1 MERKPWN
8 EIFGCDH
15 PMHRFT
21 RYTQIADIFRK
32 YGFGMVLEGFIP
44 GLPRIPRIRL
54 RSETAG
60 LSPYTRI
67 RMMLEEL
74 GPTYIKLGQIMST
87 RTELFPPALIDE
99 LNRLTDSVTPVPFSE
114 LRPVIEEQCGEIAA
128 VFSSI
133 DETPLGAASLA
144 QVHRAVLKSGR
155 EVVLKIQRPGIEELI
170 EIDLGILESLA
181 RHIEKRYPHTW
192 VYNPTGMIREFSI
205 QIARELDFV
214 RDGKNAEILAGN
226 LKDIPEVK
234 IPKIFWEHSGR
245 RMLVMEYIEG
255 VRIDDLEGIRERGVR
270 PREVAEIVL
279 SAYLKQIFQDGF
291 FHGDPHPGNI
301 LVTGDGRV
309 AFLDFGIVG
318 VLRPAKREAFV
329 RLLLGMVENDVDM
342 VVESYQDLGIR
353 IRDEDLEGLKDDT
366 YAVLQDYQ
374 EYEVQQVEFRG
385 VMVRIPDILRKY
397 HLQVPL
403 SMMLMIKVIMMMISI
418 NSRIDPSFNFPSRV
432 DPYLKEILRHQYL
445 SAEKARRTAT
455 TVVTSMES
463 YLELPKSLNQTFK
476 RIAEGRLK
484 LEIIDMDM
492 RELSHAVKYASS
504 IVLLGLVASA
514 LVIGASLVVLATQP
528 SLAGIACSRIMS
540 LTLLGYLFAVALA
553 VFAIYWVVVKK
564 KPEKG

>member
-1 MERKPWN
+1 
-8 EIFGCDH
+8 
-15 PMHRFT
+15 
-21 RYTQIADIFRK
+21 
-32 YGFGMVLEGFIP
+32 
-44 GLPRIPRIRL
+44 
-54 RSETAG
+54 
-60 LSPYTRI
+60 
-67 RMMLEEL
+67 
-74 GPTYIKLGQIMST
+74 
-87 RTELFPPALIDE
+87 
-99 LNRLTDSVTPVPFSE
+99 
-114 LRPVIEEQCGEIAA
+114 
-128 VFSSI
+128 
-133 DETPLGAASLA
+133 
-144 QVHRAVLKSGR
+144 
-155 EVVLKIQRPGIEELI
+155 
-170 EIDLGILESLA
+170 
-181 RHIEKRYPHTW
+181 
-192 VYNPTGMIREFSI
+192 MIREFSV
-205 QIARELDFV
+205 QITRELDFV

-226 LKDIPEVK
+226 MKDIPRVK

-245 RMLVMEYIEG
+245 RLLVMEYIEG
-255 VRIDDLEGIRERGVR
+255 VRIDDAGGIRAIGQR

-301 LVTGDGRV
+301 LVTRDGRV

-353 IRDEDLEGLKDDT
+353 IRDEDIEGLKDDT
-366 YAVLQDYQ
+366 YTVLKDYQ

-418 NSRIDPSFNFPSRV
+418 NTRIDPSFNFPSRV
-432 DPYLKEILRHQYL
+432 EPYLRDILRHQYF
-445 SAEKARRTAT
+445 SAEKAKRTT
-455 TVVTSMES
+455 NTLVTSLES
-463 YLELPKSLNQTFK
+463 YLELPKSLNRTFK

-484 LEIIDMDM
+484 LEIIDMDI
-492 RELSHAVKYASS
+492 RELSHSIKYASS

-528 SLAGIACSRIMS
+528 SLATSACSRIMN

-553 VFAIYWVVVKK
+553 IYAIYWVVVKK
-564 KPEKG
+564 KPEKE